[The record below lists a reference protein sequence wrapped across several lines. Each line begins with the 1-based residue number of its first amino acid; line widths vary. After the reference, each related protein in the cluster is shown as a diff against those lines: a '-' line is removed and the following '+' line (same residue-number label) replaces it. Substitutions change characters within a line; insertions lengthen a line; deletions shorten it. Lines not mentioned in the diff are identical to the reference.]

1 MQPKITQENHNSLC
15 CLILPPPQPCPMPP
29 APGTYFLNL
38 PIMGFGCI
46 SPSETPVLSTRQNDL
61 RDITEINSKS
71 SKRTDQSTEN
81 LANAGHDLG
90 FQKHDKH
97 VCTHRMPLIMTHDVK
112 KECVLNSMPNNI
124 HFCKT
129 KNTHVYSTVWQKL

>member
-15 CLILPPPQPCPMPP
+15 CLILPPPQPCPTPP
-29 APGTYFLNL
+29 HRTYFLNL
-38 PIMGFGCI
+38 PIVGFGCI
-46 SPSETPVLSTRQNDL
+46 SPLETPVLSTSQNDL

-71 SKRTDQSTEN
+71 SKQTDQSTEN
-81 LANAGHDLG
+81 LANAGHDLD

-97 VCTHRMPLIMTHDVK
+97 VCTHGMPLIMTYDVK
-112 KECVLNSMPNNI
+112 KECVFNSMPNNI